1 MNFFYRFGFLFY
13 HKWNLLMLLFIDETS
28 GGARKFFWG
37 EIKYNKIIELKKIP
51 DPIKVFI
58 L

>member
-1 MNFFYRFGFLFY
+1 
-13 HKWNLLMLLFIDETS
+13 MLLFIDGTS